1 VAEDHRTPRTD
12 VIDITLVVFVGNV
25 STFSVLEEQRR
36 AANART
42 GEFTPPGMCFWALA
56 NRVSER
62 DMIGLSIFRI

>member
-1 VAEDHRTPRTD
+1 
-12 VIDITLVVFVGNV
+12 L
-25 STFSVLEEQRR
+25 
-36 AANART
+36 NART